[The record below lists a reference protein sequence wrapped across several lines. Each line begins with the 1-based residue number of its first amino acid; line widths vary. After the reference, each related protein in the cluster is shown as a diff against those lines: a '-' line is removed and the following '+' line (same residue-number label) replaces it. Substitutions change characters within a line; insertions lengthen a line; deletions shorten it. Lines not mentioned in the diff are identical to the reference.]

1 MESAFFKGLILKSVL
16 FLFRG
21 MYSMN
26 VLFQKEE
33 EKKITTQRELVEHLL
48 AGSGDVDEMSEENRR
63 EMDVR
68 IMAKLKSGKKLS
80 QKELDYLR
88 RTNPILYAEAM
99 RVQRMAEALEEQ
111 LKHAKSKEEVNQ
123 IFTTALSGISKND
136 PDREYLI
143 ASFNRISEEFRKS
156 KAYNELPTTIEEAKK
171 KKKQVDPD
179 PDLFK
184 EDDEDDDQDLKNWS
198 PLQEMF
204 DQMPS
209 FSVSA

>member
-1 MESAFFKGLILKSVL
+1 
-16 FLFRG
+16 
-21 MYSMN
+21 
-26 VLFQKEE
+26 
-33 EKKITTQRELVEHLL
+33 
-48 AGSGDVDEMSEENRR
+48 
-63 EMDVR
+63 
-68 IMAKLKSGKKLS
+68 
-80 QKELDYLR
+80 
-88 RTNPILYAEAM
+88 
-99 RVQRMAEALEEQ
+99 MAEALEEQ

-123 IFTTALSGISKND
+123 IFSTALSGISKND

-171 KKKQVDPD
+171 KKKQADPD
-179 PDLFK
+179 PDMFK
-184 EDDEDDDQDLKNWS
+184 DDDEDDDHDLKNWS

>member
-1 MESAFFKGLILKSVL
+1 
-16 FLFRG
+16 
-21 MYSMN
+21 MN
-26 VLFQKEE
+26 VLLQKEE
-33 EKKITTQRELVEHLL
+33 EKKITTQRELVEYLL
-48 AGSGDVDEMSEENRR
+48 AGSNDVDEMSEENRR
-63 EMDVR
+63 EMDTR

-171 KKKQVDPD
+171 KKKQADPD

-184 EDDEDDDQDLKNWS
+184 EDDEDDDHDHDLKNWS

-204 DQMPS
+204 DQMSS

>member
-1 MESAFFKGLILKSVL
+1 
-16 FLFRG
+16 
-21 MYSMN
+21 MN
-26 VLFQKEE
+26 VLLQKEE

-48 AGSGDVDEMSEENRR
+48 AGSNDVDEMSEENRR
-63 EMDVR
+63 EMDTR

-88 RTNPILYAEAM
+88 RTNPILYSEAM

-123 IFTTALSGISKND
+123 IFTAALSGISKND

-156 KAYNELPTTIEEAKK
+156 KAYNELPTTIEEAQKR
-171 KKKQVDPD
+171 KKQTDQD

-184 EDDEDDDQDLKNWS
+184 EDDVDDDQDLKNWS

>member
-1 MESAFFKGLILKSVL
+1 
-16 FLFRG
+16 
-21 MYSMN
+21 MN

-63 EMDVR
+63 EMDAR
-68 IMAKLKSGKKLS
+68 IIAKLKSGKKLS

-111 LKHAKSKEEVNQ
+111 LKHARSKEEVNQ

-136 PDREYLI
+136 PDREYLV
-143 ASFNRISEEFRKS
+143 ASFNRISAEFRKS
-156 KAYNELPTTIEEAKK
+156 KMYNKMPATNEEAKQ

-179 PDLFK
+179 KDLFK
-184 EDDEDDDQDLKNWS
+184 EDDEENTDGFDLSSWS
-198 PLQEMF
+198 PLREMY

-209 FSVSA
+209 FVAGA

>member
-1 MESAFFKGLILKSVL
+1 MK
-16 FLFRG
+16 
-21 MYSMN
+21 

-48 AGSGDVDEMSEENRR
+48 AGSDNVDEMSEENRR
-63 EMDVR
+63 EMDAR
-68 IMAKLKSGKKLS
+68 IMAKLKSGRKLS

-99 RVQRMAEALEEQ
+99 RVQRMAEVLEEQ

-171 KKKQVDPD
+171 KKKQADPD
-179 PDLFK
+179 MFK

-198 PLQEMF
+198 PLQEIF

-209 FSVSA
+209 FTVSA

>member
-1 MESAFFKGLILKSVL
+1 
-16 FLFRG
+16 
-21 MYSMN
+21 MYSVN

-63 EMDVR
+63 EMDAR

-171 KKKQVDPD
+171 KKKQAD

-209 FSVSA
+209 FSISA

>member
-1 MESAFFKGLILKSVL
+1 
-16 FLFRG
+16 
-21 MYSMN
+21 MN

-63 EMDVR
+63 EMDAR

-156 KAYNELPTTIEEAKK
+156 KAYNELPIAIEEAKK

>member
-1 MESAFFKGLILKSVL
+1 
-16 FLFRG
+16 
-21 MYSMN
+21 MN
-26 VLFQKEE
+26 VLLQKEE
-33 EKKITTQRELVEHLL
+33 EKKITSQRELVEHIL
-48 AGSGDVDEMSEENRR
+48 SNTDNVNEMSEENRR
-63 EMDVR
+63 EMDAR

-123 IFTTALSGISKND
+123 IFTAALSGISKND
-136 PDREYLI
+136 HDREYLI

-171 KKKQVDPD
+171 KKKQTDQDPD

-184 EDDEDDDQDLKNWS
+184 EDDVDDDQDLKNWS

>member
-1 MESAFFKGLILKSVL
+1 MKGDYNVVIDLK
-16 FLFRG
+16 
-21 MYSMN
+21 
-26 VLFQKEE
+26 KTE
-33 EKKITTQRELVEHLL
+33 EKKITSQRELVEHLL

-63 EMDVR
+63 EMDAR

-156 KAYNELPTTIEEAKK
+156 KTYNELPTTIEEAKK
-171 KKKQVDPD
+171 KKKQTNQD
-179 PDLFK
+179 PDLFR
-184 EDDEDDDQDLKNWS
+184 EDDDQNLKNWS

-204 DQMPS
+204 EQMPS

>member
-1 MESAFFKGLILKSVL
+1 
-16 FLFRG
+16 
-21 MYSMN
+21 MN

-33 EKKITTQRELVEHLL
+33 EKKITTQRELVEHLF

-63 EMDVR
+63 EMDAR
-68 IMAKLKSGKKLS
+68 IIAKLKSGKKLS

-111 LKHAKSKEEVNQ
+111 LKHARSKEEVNQ

-136 PDREYLI
+136 PDREYLV
-143 ASFNRISEEFRKS
+143 ASFNRISAEFRKS
-156 KAYNELPTTIEEAKK
+156 KMYNKMPATNEEAKQ

-179 PDLFK
+179 KDLFK
-184 EDDEDDDQDLKNWS
+184 EDDEENTDGFDLSSWS
-198 PLQEMF
+198 PLREMY

-209 FSVSA
+209 FVAGA

>member
-1 MESAFFKGLILKSVL
+1 MK
-16 FLFRG
+16 
-21 MYSMN
+21 

-48 AGSGDVDEMSEENRR
+48 AGSDNVDEMSEENRR
-63 EMDVR
+63 EMDAR
-68 IMAKLKSGKKLS
+68 IMAKLKSGRKLS

-99 RVQRMAEALEEQ
+99 RVQRMAEVLEEQ

-171 KKKQVDPD
+171 KKKQTD

-184 EDDEDDDQDLKNWS
+184 EDDEDDQNLKNWS
-198 PLQEMF
+198 PLQEIF
-204 DQMPS
+204 EQMPS

>member
-1 MESAFFKGLILKSVL
+1 MLIDLKK
-16 FLFRG
+16 
-21 MYSMN
+21 N
-26 VLFQKEE
+26 E
-33 EKKITTQRELVEHLL
+33 EKKITTQRELVEHII
-48 AGSGDVDEMSEENRR
+48 SNTDSINEMSEENRR
-63 EMDVR
+63 EMDAR

-171 KKKQVDPD
+171 KKKQMEPD
-179 PDLFK
+179 PDMFK
-184 EDDEDDDQDLKNWS
+184 EDDEDDDQALKSWS

>member
-1 MESAFFKGLILKSVL
+1 
-16 FLFRG
+16 
-21 MYSMN
+21 MN
-26 VLFQKEE
+26 VLLQKED
-33 EKKITTQRELVEHLL
+33 EKKITSQRELVEYIL
-48 AGSGDVDEMSEENRR
+48 SNSDNVNEMSEENRR
-63 EMDVR
+63 ELDAR

-111 LKHAKSKEEVNQ
+111 LKHAKSKEEVNK
-123 IFTTALSGISKND
+123 IFTALSGISKKD

-171 KKKQVDPD
+171 KKKQTDQD

-184 EDDEDDDQDLKNWS
+184 EDDEDEDQDLKNWS

-204 DQMPS
+204 EQMPS
-209 FSVSA
+209 FSVIA